1 MKEVAVTFTY
11 SRDYSQL
18 VRDVQEHLHKEFK
31 GLTFINIPMKVIPG
45 CHKPFSVS
53 VNDITVHDI
62 QKPLNNE
69 RKPILLKTYEEF
81 GEPEEGVMDRL
92 KEHINRVSSGEEIE
106 EKTA

>member
-1 MKEVAVTFTY
+1 MKEVTITFTY
-11 SRDYSQL
+11 SRDYSQP

-45 CHKPFSVS
+45 CHKPYSIS

-81 GEPEEGVMDRL
+81 GEPEQGVIERL
-92 KEHINRVSSGEEIE
+92 KDHINRVNSGEEIE

>member
-1 MKEVAVTFTY
+1 MKQVTVTFTY
-11 SRDYSQL
+11 SRDYSQV
-18 VRDVQEHLHKEFK
+18 VRDVQQHLHKEFK
-31 GLTFINIPMKVIPG
+31 GITFINIPMKVIPG
-45 CHKPFSVS
+45 CHKPYSIS

-69 RKPILLKTYEEF
+69 RKPLLVKNYDDF
-81 GEPEEGVMDRL
+81 GKPEPGTLERL